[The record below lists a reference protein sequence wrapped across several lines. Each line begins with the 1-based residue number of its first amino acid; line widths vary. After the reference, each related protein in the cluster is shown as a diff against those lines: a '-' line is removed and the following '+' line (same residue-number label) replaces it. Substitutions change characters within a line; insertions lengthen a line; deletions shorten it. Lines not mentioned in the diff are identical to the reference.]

1 MYEPKPIDTSDVRIP
16 QELEPLM
23 ETLARNTH
31 EVWAAGRISQGWTY
45 GEERSDRE
53 KKHPGLIPYD
63 ELSEEEKD
71 YDRATSGEA
80 IRLILK
86 MGYTITK

>member
-71 YDRATSGEA
+71 YDRATSGET

-86 MGYTITK
+86 MGYRITK